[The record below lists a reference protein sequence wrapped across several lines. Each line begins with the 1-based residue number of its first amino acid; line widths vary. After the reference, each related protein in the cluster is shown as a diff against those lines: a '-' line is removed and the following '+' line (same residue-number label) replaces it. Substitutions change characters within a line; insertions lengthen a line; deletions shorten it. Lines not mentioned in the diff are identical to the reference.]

1 MPFVWPEPRISS
13 GFSRYETALPFEA
26 DARAAQSVFGV
37 VSAID
42 AKAVNWMEGYLE
54 DNPEAKLRLV
64 ISIHPTCRTS
74 RSDLQ
79 HLLRLAERH
88 VDRADFRVFPEAS
101 LLDRSSNLLCLCGV
115 DGRVAVSVGPTE
127 NLGFAPVSPSHA
139 NLASTVTAAALE
151 ACRKW
156 FDYLWGIAGPL
167 RPDIV
172 SSMPHLMLP
181 EGDREA
187 ARLWADYRRRCLAQE
202 STAEPP
208 VRAIVNP
215 ESGEVVLVDHN
226 DEAIPSPTEAIG
238 VPKLDPLSEHVAR
251 IFELGVLVSVDKLSR
266 IPPLEAPVKPSWFDV
281 ESFRQT
287 GMVTAQ
293 TSIKVAPFDETT
305 LRKIDRLRRVSGEVL
320 PSYSFALADG
330 VRWIPKQAIPLFEAA
345 LTAANGDAKKLLGET
360 VGNDIQAFLT
370 AQRDRIRNDA
380 QRMYAA
386 YHPGGKIPEDAV
398 TNIVNELSLRLEKT
412 KADQLIPK
420 VAYSP
425 VAFNPS
431 QNSEWSSPWGQA
443 FALLKGIAEFP
454 RQAMTDRFFWRG
466 IKTDENALVNAMNVA
481 GDYLVEEYGGR
492 KAAQRAQLELEM
504 IKQLEAVS
512 CDAQAKCR
520 ALWTLIT
527 TGNEEAVVA
536 LVAQEPVVDRSTS
549 PTTAQMSLLA

>member
-1 MPFVWPEPRISS
+1 
-13 GFSRYETALPFEA
+13 
-26 DARAAQSVFGV
+26 
-37 VSAID
+37 
-42 AKAVNWMEGYLE
+42 MEGYLA
-54 DNPEAKLRLV
+54 DNSEAKLRLV

-88 VDRADFRVFPEAS
+88 TDRADFRVFPEAS
-101 LLDRSSNLLCLCGV
+101 LLDRSSNILCLCGA
-115 DGRVAVSVGPTE
+115 DGHVAVSVGPTE
-127 NLGFAPVSPSHA
+127 NMGFAPMSPSHA
-139 NLASTVTAAALE
+139 NLASTVTAAAFE

-156 FDYLWGIAGPL
+156 FDYLWSIAGSL

-172 SSMPHLMLP
+172 SSMPNLVLP

-187 ARLWADYRRRCLAQE
+187 TRLWEDYRRRCLTHE
-202 STAEPP
+202 STAESP
-208 VRAIVNP
+208 VRAVVDP

-226 DEAIPSPTEAIG
+226 DKAIPSPTEAIG

-251 IFELGVLVSVDKLSR
+251 IFELGALVSVDKSSR
-266 IPPLEAPVKPSWFDV
+266 IPPLEAPVKPTWFNV

-305 LRKIDRLRRVSGEVL
+305 LRKIDRLRRVSGELL

-330 VRWIPKQAIPLFEAA
+330 VRWIPRQAIPLFEAA
-345 LTAANGDAKKLLGET
+345 LTVANDDAKKLLGEA
-360 VGNDIQAFLT
+360 VGNDIQTFLT
-370 AQRDRIRNDA
+370 AQRDRIRKDA
-380 QRMYAA
+380 QRMYEA

-398 TNIVNELSLRLEKT
+398 SNIVNELSLRLEKT
-412 KADQLIPK
+412 KVAQLIPK

-431 QNSEWSSPWGQA
+431 QKSEWSSPWGQA

-454 RQAMTDRFFWRG
+454 REAMTNRFFWRG
-466 IKTDENALVNAMNVA
+466 IKTDENALIKAMDVA

-492 KAAQRAQLELEM
+492 KAAQRAELELEL

-512 CDAQAKCR
+512 GDAQAKCR

-536 LVAQEPVVDRSTS
+536 LVAQEPVIDPETS
-549 PTTAQMSLLA
+549 PTTPQMSLLA